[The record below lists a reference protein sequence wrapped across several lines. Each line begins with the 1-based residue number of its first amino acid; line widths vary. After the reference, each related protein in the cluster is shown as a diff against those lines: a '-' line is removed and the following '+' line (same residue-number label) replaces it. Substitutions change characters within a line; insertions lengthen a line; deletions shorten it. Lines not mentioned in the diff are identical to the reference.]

1 MQEMEAVQRSI
12 ESFDSKSKIIL
23 KQIEICAGNNRNPV
37 LKSISDNLSTLRSIY
52 IGFLKRDVSQEKYF
66 QQLQKHRHEI
76 LSVAEFSFGQGKH
89 WHNLR
94 KEILR
99 FLGKNGIGS
108 PISETKEVQVELG
121 GNHD

>member
-1 MQEMEAVQRSI
+1 MQEMEVVQRSI

-23 KQIEICAGNNRNPV
+23 KQIEICAGNNRNPAI
-37 LKSISDNLSTLRSIY
+37 KSIFDTLITLRSIY
-52 IGFLKRDVSQEKYF
+52 VGFLKKDLSQEKYF

-76 LSVAEFSFGQGKH
+76 LSVAEFSFGQGRH
-89 WHNLR
+89 WHSMR

-108 PISETKEVQVELG
+108 SISDTK
-121 GNHD
+121 